1 MPGAAQR
8 MSPGDLERAWCGTTY
23 VTGRLGACLVRH
35 NVCHRATWSVPGAA
49 QRMSPGDLERAWCGT
64 TYVTGRPGACLVRHL
79 VCHRATWSVPGA
91 AQRMSPGDL
100 ERAWCGTTYVT
111 VRLGACLVLHNAVTV
126 ALSQGVLER
135 RVSGQQQLF
144 PRQYAPNFCH
154 DIHSICCDSK
164 PVTGCSGAAC
174 PGVNNTCSPG
184 NRPQSSAKSN

>member
-8 MSPGDLERAWCGTTY
+8 MSSGDLERAWCGTTY

-64 TYVTGRPGACLVRHL
+64 TYVTGRLGACLVRHN
-79 VCHRATWSVPGA
+79 VCHRATCLG
-91 AQRMSPGDL
+91 
-100 ERAWCGTTYVT
+100 VT
-111 VRLGACLVLHNAVTV
+111 
-126 ALSQGVLER
+126 
-135 RVSGQQQLF
+135 QLF